1 MMMVLLV
8 MMMMV
13 MMMMIINIYVIID
26 MYETTLHAYV
36 YTHIS
41 IYSDVYDV
49 YL

>member
-1 MMMVLLV
+1 M

-13 MMMMIINIYVIID
+13 MMMMMIINIYVIID

>member
-1 MMMVLLV
+1 MMVLLM